1 MSLKS
6 SDLELMKKMIPIVK
20 GMKRSTWYN
29 EILPASIKSI
39 EEFIFEIERIYN
51 GKHKISISQKEEL
64 INFIKELE
72 NNHKNENENMK
83 RKVRYNVFKML
94 ADFVGR

>member
-1 MSLKS
+1 MSLKP
-6 SDLELMKKMIPIVK
+6 SDLELIKKIIPIVK
-20 GMKRSTWYN
+20 EIKRSTWYN

-39 EEFIFEIERIYN
+39 DEFIFEIERIYN

-72 NNHKNENENMK
+72 NNHKEK
-83 RKVRYNVFKML
+83 
-94 ADFVGR
+94 

>member
-1 MSLKS
+1 MSLKP
-6 SDLELMKKMIPIVK
+6 SDLELIKKIIPIVK
-20 GMKRSTWYN
+20 EIKRSTWYN

-39 EEFIFEIERIYN
+39 DEFIFEIERIYN
-51 GKHKISISQKEEL
+51 GKHKISYNQKEEL

-83 RKVRYNVFKML
+83 RKVRYNIFKML